1 MYTVSQTRAES
12 GDLVWYAHMEGFSY
26 IPVML
31 AERHTFHT
39 SKKYALTN
47 AAIKMGLSYEEYME
61 LRRKE
66 HCI

>member
-12 GDLVWYAHMEGFSY
+12 GDLVWYAHLEGFSY
-26 IPVML
+26 IPVIL

-47 AAIKMGLSYEEYME
+47 AAIKMGLPYDSYME
-61 LRRKE
+61 LRRRKG
-66 HCI
+66 CR